1 MILHLR
7 NHFGGSFNM
16 KQLIMIYIFYGKK
29 SYAILYFCG
38 FLPVFSQSN
47 TVRVG
52 SVWYPNP
59 PIYTLYSTGQC
70 GIVTHQYTHCTV
82 RVGSVWYPNPLVYT
96 LYCWG
101 QCGVLTHLYTQC
113 TEGDRVVS

>member
-1 MILHLR
+1 MEK
-7 NHFGGSFNM
+7 NHKKF
-16 KQLIMIYIFYGKK
+16 YIFAAFYRFFRNPTLYGWGRCG
-29 SYAILYFCG
+29 ILTHQFTHC
-38 FLPVFSQSN
+38 
-47 TVRVG
+47 TV
-52 SVWYPNP
+52 
-59 PIYTLYSTGQC
+59 YSTGQC

-113 TEGDRVVS
+113 TDGVSVVS